1 MCIGVLLIAVIYFLV
16 VILENQPNTSI
27 ILATVYNVGIALCF
41 LISPIA
47 YIAPS
52 KELRSLVKNTFEV
65 QIITASVSP
74 SPFPSRTPEEEQ
86 KIYFE
91 QLKQMWG

>member
-1 MCIGVLLIAVIYFLV
+1 MLN
-16 VILENQPNTSI
+16 NQPNISI
-27 ILATVYNVGIALCF
+27 VLATAYNAGIAISF
-41 LISPIA
+41 LLSPIA

-91 QLKQMWG
+91 QLKQMWE